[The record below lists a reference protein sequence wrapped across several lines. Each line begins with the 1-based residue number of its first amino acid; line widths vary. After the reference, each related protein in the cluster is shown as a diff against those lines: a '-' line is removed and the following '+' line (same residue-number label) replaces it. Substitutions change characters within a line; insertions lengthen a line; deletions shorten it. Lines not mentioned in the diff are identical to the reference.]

1 MVQTIHSET
10 ILAGQK
16 KIVLEKPLALH
27 RIFLSVCVVR
37 DPGEWYASKVSF
49 DDPLF
54 RSYYVLDG
62 PLVRLET
69 GGEDIFQGNV
79 WIKNESVQTLL
90 YTMTEIL
97 H

>member
-1 MVQTIHSET
+1 MVQTVHSET

-16 KIVLEKPLALH
+16 KIVLEKPLALR

-54 RSYYVLDG
+54 RAYYVLDG
-62 PLVRLET
+62 PLLRLET
-69 GGEDIFQGNV
+69 GGEGIFQGNV
-79 WIKNESVQTLL
+79 WVQNVSTTDLL
-90 YTMTEIL
+90 YSMTEIL
-97 H
+97 I